1 MPLWESETS
10 GLPRALPRILFS
22 SVFGPYARDDEFGSR
37 AINPMELYHNQVT
50 RLQGPFS
57 IRMFH
62 RSWGLMLIREN
73 ISAPSAM
80 LDFPTRE
87 RFIEELKTEAYD
99 IVAISA
105 IPPNF
110 FKAREMCRLVREL
123 QPWAKIIVGGHIS
136 GLPRIEERLH
146 ADHVVRGEGVH
157 WFREF
162 LGEDVSA
169 PIRHPRILSG
179 IGTRTMGLA
188 LKEKPGYVA
197 ATLIPSVG
205 CPMGCNFC
213 STSAMFGGKGRFIN
227 FYETGDELFEV
238 MTGLERDLSVQS
250 FFVMDE
256 NFLLHKKR
264 ALRLLELME
273 KNDKSWSLYVFSS
286 ANVLQSY
293 TMDQLVRLGISWVW
307 MGLEGKKSQ
316 YQKLAGTDTHELV
329 RELQDHGI
337 SILGSTIIGLE
348 EHTPQNL
355 DAAIEHAVSHNTE
368 FHQFML
374 YTPVAGTPLFEEHR
388 ANGTLLDPEC
398 IDPSDIHGQ
407 LRFAHRHP
415 HIPAGE
421 ETAFLLKAFARDFEA
436 NGPSIMRMARATL
449 RGWKK
454 YSKHQNERVRKRFQR
469 EGCTLPHQYAAVL
482 WATRRWYP
490 KGSSMYREADAIL
503 RDLYRHFGIT
513 SRLAASLGGRWLFRA
528 LKKET
533 TRESNEPPTIY
544 ERAPE
549 LHKSSPPQLQQ
560 ALVTM
565 LDRPTNHLHRAGAT
579 VQ

>member
-1 MPLWESETS
+1 MPQWEYEGS
-10 GLPRALPRILFS
+10 GQSRPLPRILFA

-73 ISAPSAM
+73 ISAPSAI

-87 RFIEELKTEAYD
+87 RFIEELKNESYD

-110 FKAREMCRLVREL
+110 LKAREMCRLVREL
-123 QPWAKIIVGGHIS
+123 QPRAKIIVGGHIS
-136 GLPRIEERLH
+136 GMPRIEERLD
-146 ADHVVRGEGVH
+146 ADHVVRGEGVR

-162 LGEDVSA
+162 LGEDVDA

-179 IGTRTMGLA
+179 VGTRTMGLD
-188 LKEKPGYVA
+188 LVEKPGYVA

-213 STSAMFGGKGRFIN
+213 STSAVFGGKGKFIN

-238 MTGLERDLSVQS
+238 MTGLERDLKVQS

-273 KNDKSWSLYVFSS
+273 KHGKSWSLYVFSS
-286 ANVLQSY
+286 ANVIQSY

-316 YQKLAGTDTHELV
+316 YHKLAGADTHELV
-329 RELQDHGI
+329 RELQSHGI

-348 EHTPQNL
+348 EHTPENL

-388 ANGTLLDPEC
+388 ANGTLVDPEC
-398 IDPSDIHGQ
+398 EDPSDIHGQ
-407 LRFAHRHP
+407 LRFAHRHE
-415 HIPAGE
+415 HIPPGD
-421 ETAFLLKAFARDFEA
+421 ETGFLLKAFARDFEA

-454 YSKHQNERVRKRFQR
+454 FSKHPDMRVRARFLR
-469 EGCTLPHQYAAVL
+469 EAGTLPHQYSAVL
-482 WATRRWYP
+482 WATRKWYP
-490 KGSSMYREADAIL
+490 KGSPIHREADSIL
-503 RDLYRHFGIT
+503 RDLNKHFGFS
-513 SRLAASLGGRWLFRA
+513 SRLVASLGGRWVFRA
-528 LKKET
+528 LKKEM
-533 TRESNEPPTIY
+533 TRESGEPPTFY
-544 ERAPE
+544 ER
-549 LHKSSPPQLQQ
+549 SPGL
-560 ALVTM
+560 AAV
-565 LDRPTNHLHRAGAT
+565 RPSTANAVSVAA
-579 VQ
+579 

>member
-1 MPLWESETS
+1 MPQWEYEGS
-10 GLPRALPRILFS
+10 GQSRPLPRILFA

-57 IRMFH
+57 LRMFH

-73 ISAPSAM
+73 ISAPSAI

-87 RFIEELKTEAYD
+87 RFIEELKNESYD

-123 QPWAKIIVGGHIS
+123 QPRAKIIVGGHIS
-136 GLPRIEERLH
+136 GMPRIEERLS
-146 ADHVVRGEGVH
+146 ADYVVRGEGVH

-162 LGEDVSA
+162 LGEDVNA

-179 IGTRTMGLA
+179 VGTRTMGLD
-188 LKEKPGYVA
+188 LVEKPGYVA

-213 STSAMFGGKGRFIN
+213 STSAMFGGKGKFIN

-238 MTGLERDLSVQS
+238 MTGLERDLKVQS

-273 KNDKSWSLYVFSS
+273 QHDKSWSLYVFSS

-293 TMDQLVRLGISWVW
+293 KMDQLVRLGISWVW

-329 RELQDHGI
+329 RELQSHGI

-388 ANGTLLDPEC
+388 ANGTLIDPEC
-398 IDPSDIHGQ
+398 EDPSDIHGQ
-407 LRFAHRHP
+407 LRFAHRHA
-415 HIPAGE
+415 HIPPGD
-421 ETAFLLKAFARDFEA
+421 ETGFLLKAFARDFEA
-436 NGPSIMRMARATL
+436 NGPSIMRMARGTL

-454 YSKHQNERVRKRFQR
+454 YSKHPDKRVRARFQR
-469 EGCTLPHQYAAVL
+469 ESGTLPHQFSAVL

-490 KGSSMYREADAIL
+490 KGSPMYLEADSIL
-503 RDLYRHFGIT
+503 RDLHRHFGIS
-513 SRLAASLGGRWLFRA
+513 SRLAASLGGRWVFRA
-528 LKKET
+528 LKKEV
-533 TRESNEPPTIY
+533 TRESGEPPTFY
-544 ERAPE
+544 ERSPE
-549 LHKSSPPQLQQ
+549 LAS
-560 ALVTM
+560 V
-565 LDRPTNHLHRAGAT
+565 RPVAAGAVAVT
-579 VQ
+579 A

>member
-1 MPLWESETS
+1 MPLMSYMPQWESEVS
-10 GLPRALPRILFS
+10 GLPRTPPRILFT

-73 ISAPSAM
+73 ISAPNAM

-87 RFIEELKTEAYD
+87 RFIEELKNESYD

-110 FKAREMCRLVREL
+110 IKAREMCRLVREL
-123 QPWAKIIVGGHIS
+123 QPRAKIIVGGHIS
-136 GLPRIEERLH
+136 GLPRIEERLN
-146 ADHVVRGEGVH
+146 ADHVVRGEGVR

-162 LGEDVSA
+162 LGEDVNA

-179 IGTRTMGLA
+179 VGTRTMGLD
-188 LKEKPGYVA
+188 LVEKPGYVA

-213 STSAMFGGKGRFIN
+213 STSATFGGKGKFIN

-238 MTGLERDLSVQS
+238 MTGLERDLKVQS

-264 ALRLLELME
+264 SLRLLELME
-273 KNDKSWSLYVFSS
+273 KNNKSWSLYVFSS

-329 RELQDHGI
+329 RNLQDHGI

-348 EHTPQNL
+348 EHTPENM

-388 ANGTLLDPEC
+388 ANGTLVDPEC
-398 IDPSDIHGQ
+398 EDPSDIHGQ
-407 LRFAHRHP
+407 LRFAHKHP
-415 HIPAGE
+415 HIPPGD
-421 ETAFLLKAFARDFEA
+421 ETGFLLKAFARDFEA
-436 NGPSIMRMARATL
+436 NGPSIMRMARGVL

-454 YSKHQNERVRKRFQR
+454 FSKHPDKRVRTRFQR
-469 EGCTLPHQYAAVL
+469 EGGTLPHQYSAVL
-482 WATRRWYP
+482 WATRQWYP
-490 KGSSMYREADAIL
+490 KGSPMYREADSIL
-503 RDLYRHFGIT
+503 RDLNKHFGL
-513 SRLAASLGGRWLFRA
+513 SSKLAASLGGRWVFRA
-528 LKKET
+528 LKKEM
-533 TRESNEPPTIY
+533 TRESGEPPTFY
-544 ERAPE
+544 ERSPHLPAKVVSPIYAA
-549 LHKSSPPQLQQ
+549 KS
-560 ALVTM
+560 
-565 LDRPTNHLHRAGAT
+565 
-579 VQ
+579 